1 MQDEAGYITG
11 GHSTGVLIQDRPLEE
26 FMSVVQLWLE
36 GRRTDMLESEKRE
49 ARQLAARLKQQGELR
64 DVDVLARVIESVR
77 D

>member
-1 MQDEAGYITG
+1 
-11 GHSTGVLIQDRPLEE
+11 
-26 FMSVVQLWLE
+26 MSVVQLWLE